1 MLPGSVMIN
10 NILKNA
16 KYYLFF
22 YCYTIMR
29 CIGGW
34 ADAQELPFQ
43 FKKKNKITI
52 SLTYAWLRNNNFR
65 GGGSSLNFSEGDQ
78 TLPTTSLDPRTFH
91 IYIFFYKSNKVIIIE
106 NWTVSHC
113 AVLLNYLKV
122 YVERE
127 VTLAKNFR
135 TVYALFHTLLPSN
148 TSVAAA

>member
-16 KYYLFF
+16 KYYLFL

-29 CIGGW
+29 YIGGW

>member
-1 MLPGSVMIN
+1 M
-10 NILKNA
+10 KNA
-16 KYYLFF
+16 KYYAMYRRLS
-22 YCYTIMR
+22 R
-29 CIGGW
+29 CAGASLSI
-34 ADAQELPFQ
+34 
-43 FKKKNKITI
+43 KKKNKITI
-52 SLTYAWLRNNNFR
+52 SLTYAWLKNNNFR
-65 GGGSSLNFSEGDQ
+65 GGGGERVSKRWIYSEGGGSSLNFSEGDQ

-91 IYIFFYKSNKVIIIE
+91 MYIFYKSNKVIIIE

-113 AVLLNYLKV
+113 AVLLNYFKVMDYV

>member
-1 MLPGSVMIN
+1 MRGSG
-10 NILKNA
+10 
-16 KYYLFF
+16 
-22 YCYTIMR
+22 T
-29 CIGGW
+29 
-34 ADAQELPFQ
+34 
-43 FKKKNKITI
+43 TI
-52 SLTYAWLRNNNFR
+52 SEG

-113 AVLLNYLKV
+113 AILLNYFKVMDYV

-135 TVYALFHTLLPSN
+135 TVYALFHTLLPSS